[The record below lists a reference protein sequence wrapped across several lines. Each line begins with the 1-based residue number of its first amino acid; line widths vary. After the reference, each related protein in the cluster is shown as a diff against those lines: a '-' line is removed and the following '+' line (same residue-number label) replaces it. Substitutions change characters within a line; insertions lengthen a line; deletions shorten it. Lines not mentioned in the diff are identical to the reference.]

1 MLPPERLVVRKDGEG
16 NVLDPRIATAL
27 LQEFEAHDSP
37 RRLIIQVRT
46 QPDYDPFAM
55 GADDELAAQIGAR
68 HAESFRQLRERVPPQ
83 FTERSLTIVKEL
95 LPLPQAVVEADAEG
109 LAWLIADDDTQ
120 VIYQDTAMRQFLHQT
135 LPLIEA
141 GAAHSAGATGTGYAV
156 AVLDSGVQRSHPMFS
171 GKIVGEACYST
182 SKTNGSSGTHPGCP
196 GSHSWGSSSTGSGE
210 ACSGHD
216 QCKHGTHVAAIAIG
230 SQQTPSGGP
239 TIKGVAY
246 AGNLVPVR
254 TGSIM
259 THEYYCGAD
268 QNGPL
273 SCVMYDLSD
282 TVSALNWV
290 YGQRNT
296 LGIAAVNMSYGAY
309 HWDFTGHCDS
319 SHSDIADE
327 VSLLTGAG
335 IAVVAASGNRG
346 LDDDYMGRMAVPACI
361 ENVVATGATTK
372 SDTHAAY
379 SNTSSTL
386 DLLAPG
392 GIGHGTPL
400 PGTCTGSHQCVLSA
414 LLGSSY
420 GYMFGT
426 SMAAPHVAGAFA
438 TLRNLWPKSE
448 ASVAS
453 IVEHLKDTGLPVSI
467 TQGVYS
473 FTKPLI
479 QLDEALAK
487 PTSPSYVTVDRALC
501 YGLNWISWPASS
513 GVLSHYELQGS
524 YTSGYASPFSLYSGT
539 GTMTSINV
547 TGTTW
552 VRARAC
558 NGPSCSAWQNGDIT
572 ATYTSVCI

>member
-141 GAAHSAGATGTGYAV
+141 GAAHSAGATGTG
-156 AVLDSGVQRSHPMFS
+156 
-171 GKIVGEACYST
+171 
-182 SKTNGSSGTHPGCP
+182 
-196 GSHSWGSSSTGSGE
+196 
-210 ACSGHD
+210 
-216 QCKHGTHVAAIAIG
+216 
-230 SQQTPSGGP
+230 
-239 TIKGVAY
+239 
-246 AGNLVPVR
+246 
-254 TGSIM
+254 
-259 THEYYCGAD
+259 
-268 QNGPL
+268 
-273 SCVMYDLSD
+273 
-282 TVSALNWV
+282 
-290 YGQRNT
+290 
-296 LGIAAVNMSYGAY
+296 
-309 HWDFTGHCDS
+309 
-319 SHSDIADE
+319 
-327 VSLLTGAG
+327 
-335 IAVVAASGNRG
+335 
-346 LDDDYMGRMAVPACI
+346 
-361 ENVVATGATTK
+361 
-372 SDTHAAY
+372 
-379 SNTSSTL
+379 
-386 DLLAPG
+386 
-392 GIGHGTPL
+392 
-400 PGTCTGSHQCVLSA
+400 
-414 LLGSSY
+414 
-420 GYMFGT
+420 
-426 SMAAPHVAGAFA
+426 
-438 TLRNLWPKSE
+438 
-448 ASVAS
+448 
-453 IVEHLKDTGLPVSI
+453 
-467 TQGVYS
+467 
-473 FTKPLI
+473 
-479 QLDEALAK
+479 
-487 PTSPSYVTVDRALC
+487 
-501 YGLNWISWPASS
+501 SS